1 MAVHKWRKWLSAA
14 LVCIMLASGG
24 AAYAESETGGE
35 GAAGQTGKEA
45 AGGAGQTG
53 TQADSA
59 SDGTATGAG
68 TADGSAA
75 GTGAG
80 SSAGSGTGGA
90 NAEDGTAS
98 GSSGAG
104 SASGTGGSAGSGSGS
119 SSGAV
124 TGFPDVPNNHWARKH
139 ITKLN
144 LQGIVKG
151 NEQGMFVPAGNVTQQ
166 DAVLMALRFTGAA
179 DKVDP
184 NNPVIFPENF
194 FVSNYAKAYV
204 MQAINDKLIEES
216 VEFNLAASEPDV
228 QWGTKPATREWV
240 TKLIV
245 RAIGETARAESR
257 AHDLPAFSDASD
269 IADMYV
275 GYVNAAVDLGIVK
288 GVSGDKFAP
297 KNTVT
302 RAEMATM
309 LSRAQSLYP
318 VAYKGQY
325 SGVLTAL
332 SGSQLALSLENGSSE
347 TFTVGSDTAFYRF
360 DSESAS
366 AAANLKLYTKATV
379 IADGRKA
386 LYVEQLDDAER
397 LEKSTGELVSVD
409 LIERMLYVKIGSRV
423 ETIPYDSGTK
433 VLDNAGA
440 DLGLAALAEEGG
452 AGEVDIYRET
462 FSEAKRAVRIELKS
476 AQPVSKQGRGTIV
489 SVQPGEVVIL
499 DEGAEQAE
507 TWEVAFA
514 ASISKQGAAASMSD
528 LRSGDVVA
536 YTVEKGVVTQIAV
549 ESGASRTVTGLF
561 DSYVAAQDRI
571 IYVVGGELMI
581 SNLATGAVLEIP
593 GFSAATWSD
602 LYKDDKLELT
612 LDGNNQVTKVK
623 VLDRNITTVNG
634 ATIVVLADNLLTFR
648 DQNGI
653 ADVVE
658 ISGKTRIEVN
668 NSDLTLEAAKTLFSA
683 GRKVTITYSEDQAI
697 VIRFA
702 YRHTGSLSAVDTAG
716 SRLVLKL
723 DDGSTVTIPYDKPS
737 VQIRG
742 KSSASLADLKAGD
755 RVTVQLDQ
763 NLDKALL
770 VMAHTVEQMKVD
782 SINAANRRVKLAS
795 DSGSASEY
803 TLSSDAQVLNEKGES
818 LPLAQLA
825 PGRTVNAEFAGNELI
840 RLQTVIVKVG
850 KITAI
855 APGTVT
861 FAEYGGAVQDIA
873 LGANFKI
880 VKNGAESASTAALA
894 AGDRAEIRT
903 NASGEY
909 VVTVIPGLEKT
920 FWRYDAAANAILV
933 RKVTLTEN
941 NQYKLSPDT
950 LVTSGDQKIEA
961 ASLKEDDKIVLYIL
975 NGKLLE
981 VEKR

>member
-1 MAVHKWRKWLSAA
+1 MAVHHWRKWLSAA
-14 LVCIMLASGG
+14 LVCSLLAGGG
-24 AAYAESETGGE
+24 AAYAET
-35 GAAGQTGKEA
+35 EA
-45 AGGAGQTG
+45 DGAGQT
-53 TQADSA
+53 AAEEDA
-59 SDGTATGAG
+59 SGGQSGGA
-68 TADGSAA
+68 
-75 GTGAG
+75 
-80 SSAGSGTGGA
+80 SSAVRA
-90 NAEDGTAS
+90 
-98 GSSGAG
+98 
-104 SASGTGGSAGSGSGS
+104 
-119 SSGAV
+119 
-124 TGFPDVPNNHWARKH
+124 GFPDVPNNHWARKH

-151 NEQGMFVPAGNVTQQ
+151 TDQGLFVPAGNVSQQ
-166 DAVLMALRFTGAA
+166 DAVLMALRFTGSA

-184 NNPVIFPENF
+184 NTQVLFPDSF
-194 FVSNYAKAYV
+194 IVSPYAKAYV
-204 MQAINDKLIEES
+204 MQAIYEGLIEEHE
-216 VEFNLAASEPDV
+216 EFRLAEADPD
-228 QWGTKPATREWV
+228 QAWGTKPATREWV

-245 RAIGETARAESR
+245 RAIGETARAEAR
-257 AHDLPAFSDASD
+257 AHDLPAFADASL
-269 IADMYV
+269 ISDMYV
-275 GYVNAAVDLGIVK
+275 GYVNAAVDLGIIR
-288 GVSGDKFAP
+288 GIDGNRFAP
-297 KNTVT
+297 KNTVS
-302 RAEMATM
+302 RAELATM
-309 LSRAQSLYP
+309 LSRAQKLYP
-318 VAYKGQY
+318 VAYKGQA
-325 SGVLTAL
+325 SGILT
-332 SGSQLALSLENGSSE
+332 SVDGSRLTLAGEDGSTQ
-347 TFTVGSDTAFYRF
+347 TFTIGSDTAFYRH
-360 DSESAS
+360 DSENATTLANIKPFTQVIVLAS
-366 AAANLKLYTKATV
+366 G
-379 IADGRKA
+379 GRA
-386 LYVEQLDDAER
+386 LYVEQMDDAER
-397 LEKSTGELVSVD
+397 LEKTSGEMVTVD
-409 LIERMLYVKIGSRV
+409 ESERILYVKIGSRV
-423 ETIPYDSGTK
+423 ETIPYESGTS
-433 VLDNAGA
+433 VLDRSGA
-440 DLGLAALAEEGG
+440 SVGIAALDQGM
-452 AGEVDIYRET
+452 EVDIYRET

-782 SINAANRRVKLAS
+782 SVNAANRRVKLAS